1 MTHFY
6 ECNVMIDPALA
17 RKLLSNNHPNNRTP
31 DLREIRRLSKIPR
44 DKWISC
50 ASTVK
55 LTREGVLIDG
65 QHRLRAIIERGEAL
79 PCDVLHNAPPE
90 LVFVVDVGRAR
101 TLAHMLK
108 IAGFSSEGPLAAALN
123 AANWLLTGDTAKMHM
138 DRAEQLLEAIP
149 DVHLRSALEWVRD
162 AQRQKL
168 SNARFLGG
176 LFLAFGLLDESY
188 RRLAHAVVN
197 GAEPGSA
204 AQKFREDLLRS
215 PEKEKRLKTAG
226 GDERRRELL
235 GRLMSVHAAFREGRL
250 LSKVYQRPELI
261 ESERARVRSWFDVQL
276 ASASTRLAATAAE

>member
-1 MTHFY
+1 MSHYY
-6 ECNVMIDPALA
+6 ERNVMIDPALA
-17 RKLLSNNHPNNRTP
+17 TRMLANNHPNNRTP
-31 DLREIRRLSKIPR
+31 DLREVRRLSKIPS
-44 DKWISC
+44 DKWLSC
-50 ASTVK
+50 ASTIK
-55 LTREGVLIDG
+55 MTREGVVLDG
-65 QHRLRAIIERGEAL
+65 QHRLLAIIERGEAL

-90 LVFVVDVGRAR
+90 LVYVVDVGRAR

-108 IAGFSSEGPLAAALN
+108 IAGFSSEGSLAAALN
-123 AANWLLTGDTAKMHM
+123 GVNWLLTADTAKMHM

-149 DVHLRSALEWVRD
+149 DVHLRGALEWVRD

-176 LFLAFGLLDESY
+176 LLLAFGLVDESY

-215 PEKEKRLKTAG
+215 PEKEKKSKVTG

-235 GRLMSVHAAFREGRL
+235 GRLVSVHAAFKEGRG

-261 ESERARVRSWFDVQL
+261 ESERARVRAWFDVQL
-276 ASASTRLAATAAE
+276 ASASTRLVATAAE